1 MGAGVALGNAVMG
14 GSTNRAA
21 AAPSTAAE
29 CQALPTKV
37 EHAIKEFVTK
47 VRGAEY
53 CQYRKL
59 AQGDLSGNGTQDVAV
74 VFHVEGSC
82 DDDKESP
89 PGSCG
94 NHADTYLEVFL
105 DRDQT
110 VLPRLRIASPN
121 EAAVKQLRIEH
132 GKIIANVLGPRE
144 DVQSGRQRRPQV
156 TFRVH
161 GGVIV
166 KEAPPGTSPN

>member
-1 MGAGVALGNAVMG
+1 MRIVITQGF
-14 GSTNRAA
+14 AA
-21 AAPSTAAE
+21 ILLMLTMVSGRSTAAQ
-29 CQALPTKV
+29 CQALPIKV
-37 EHAIKEFVTK
+37 EHAIQEFVTK

-59 AQGDLSGNGTQDVAV
+59 AQGDLSGAGTQDVAV

-105 DRDQT
+105 EHDQA
-110 VLPRLRIASPN
+110 VLPLLRIVSPN

-132 GKIIANVLGPRE
+132 GKIIANVSGPRE
-144 DVQSGRQRRPQV
+144 DVQSGRQKHPQV
-156 TFRVH
+156 TFIVQT
-161 GGVIV
+161 GVVV
-166 KEAPPGTSPN
+166 KEAPPSTSPN